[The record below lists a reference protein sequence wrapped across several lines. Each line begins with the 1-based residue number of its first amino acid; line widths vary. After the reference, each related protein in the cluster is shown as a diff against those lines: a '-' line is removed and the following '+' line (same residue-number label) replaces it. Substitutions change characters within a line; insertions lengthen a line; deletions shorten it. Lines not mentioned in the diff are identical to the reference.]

1 MHTIIVIGVGVF
13 LLGLCLL
20 VGRFVGEG
28 PSALARAALVF
39 VPLWFIGA
47 AINPWI
53 GVTHAGYSF
62 IEAPIFEAPIF
73 LLVFALPTALALL
86 LRRRLAA

>member
-1 MHTIIVIGVGVF
+1 VHTIIVIGVGVL

-28 PSALARAALVF
+28 PPAVAGAALVF

-47 AINPWI
+47 AINLWI
-53 GVTHAGYSF
+53 GVSRAGYSVAD
-62 IEAPIFEAPIF
+62 EAPIFV
-73 LLVFALPTALALL
+73 LVFAIPVALALIV
-86 LRRRLAA
+86 RRRLAA

>member
-1 MHTIIVIGVGVF
+1 MHTIIVIGAGVL

-47 AINPWI
+47 AINLWI
-53 GVTHAGYSF
+53 GVSRAGYSVAD
-62 IEAPIFEAPIF
+62 ESPIF
-73 LLVFALPTALALL
+73 LLVFAVPAALALIV
-86 LRRRLAA
+86 RRRLAA